1 MDERHRDG
9 RGKASRGWMKGI
21 KRVDERHRDGRGKAL
36 RGWMK
41 GIKRVDERHLEGKE
55 MPLSK
60 LIQTNALLPPGMS
73 LGFDP
78 EADSILVPVGG

>member
-1 MDERHRDG
+1 
-9 RGKASRGWMKGI
+9 
-21 KRVDERHRDGRGKAL
+21 
-36 RGWMK
+36 MK